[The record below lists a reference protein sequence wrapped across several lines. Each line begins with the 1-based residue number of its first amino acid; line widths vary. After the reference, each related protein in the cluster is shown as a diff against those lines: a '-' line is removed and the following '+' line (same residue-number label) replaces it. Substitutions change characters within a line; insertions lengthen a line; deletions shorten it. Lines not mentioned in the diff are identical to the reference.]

1 MCLLITTQMH
11 GVSYQLIRYTESLSL
26 MEEEKIEFLDL
37 PLPVTLTVIRKDQGL
52 IDLKMISSESSMLEI
67 MLDEES
73 NLSGTELK
81 IRVQED
87 SQVLVY

>member
-1 MCLLITTQMH
+1 M
-11 GVSYQLIRYTESLSL
+11 
-26 MEEEKIEFLDL
+26 
-37 PLPVTLTVIRKDQGL
+37 IRKDQGL